1 MDKKPITVSAAGK
14 RGGTKT
20 AEMHGKEFYNK
31 ISRKGVAARKRSKK
45 PRSNTKPKS
54 VDIIMTVAEA
64 GVKGGSKT
72 AATHS
77 HEFYQEIGRKGGQ
90 KIAAGHDH
98 NFFKEIG
105 KQGGSVRAKQHEGS
119 KEAEGKVSLEQ
130 AGHRGGQKVKRL
142 IELGKKHEKEK
153 E

>member
-1 MDKKPITVSAAGK
+1 MDKKPITVSKAGK

-20 AEMHGKEFYNK
+20 A
-31 ISRKGVAARKRSKK
+31 S
-45 PRSNTKPKS
+45 
-54 VDIIMTVAEA
+54 
-64 GVKGGSKT
+64 
-72 AATHS
+72 THR
-77 HEFYQEIGRKGGQ
+77 HEFYQEIGRKGRS
-90 KIAAGHDH
+90 K
-98 NFFKEIG
+98 
-105 KQGGSVRAKQHEGS
+105 GGSVRAKQHEGS